1 MSLRFRLIGLVCT
14 VLVVSLGLG
23 VVVAYSN
30 ARHSVRREMRAALA
44 VGRQTIETALAQL
57 RDLDDASDDLD
68 RLVASF
74 DGDRHL
80 RVWLDGRAPTTT
92 ARSEIDRAPEWF
104 VHLIG
109 VAPQIDRIP
118 VRIASRDYG
127 RLFIETDPYNETVEV
142 WDEFIAGLVAP
153 GLFCGLTILLIY
165 VFVGR
170 LVRPLDRV
178 AEAMAD
184 VGAGDYRTRFV
195 GRLPPELA
203 RLRDSFNR
211 MATRLAESDADNR
224 RLTEQLL
231 SLQDQERAELARD
244 LHDEVS
250 PFLFAIGVDAG
261 TAGRLIAQN
270 RVGEALAHVQSVTE
284 AVCHIQQQ
292 VRRMLG
298 RLRPMD
304 LEEVGLP
311 QAIEDIVAFWRRR
324 RPEVAFDVVVSVEP
338 EGLSEATAQ
347 TICRIVQEGVS
358 NAMRHAAPASV
369 TIVVDRARHA
379 RIDADDV
386 VIRIAD
392 DGCGMATPQRIG
404 YGLRGIAERVGA
416 IGGSLTLSNRSGAGL
431 ALTAVLPCAPS
442 DCRVAA
448 SAKPSEP

>member
-1 MSLRFRLIGLVCT
+1 LIDAFGSQGDASGPA
-14 VLVVSLGLG
+14 VS
-23 VVVAYSN
+23 
-30 ARHSVRREMRAALA
+30 RP
-44 VGRQTIETALAQL
+44 TIETALARL
-57 RDLDDASDDLD
+57 RGLDDASDDLD

-80 RVWLDGRAPTTT
+80 RVWLDDRAPVTA
-92 ARSEIDRAPEWF
+92 ARSEIGRAPEWF

-109 VAPQIDRIP
+109 VAPQIARIP
-118 VRIASRDYG
+118 VRIAGRDYG
-127 RLFIETDPYNETVEV
+127 RLFIETDPYSETVEV

-170 LVRPLDRV
+170 MVRPLDRF
-178 AEAMAD
+178 AEAMTD

-195 GRLPPELA
+195 GRLPPELS

-231 SLQDQERAELARD
+231 SLQDQERAELSRD

-261 TAGRLIAQN
+261 AAGRLITQN
-270 RVGEALAHVQSVTE
+270 RAGEALARVQSVAE
-284 AVCHIQQQ
+284 AVGRIQQQ

-304 LEEVGLP
+304 LEENGLP

-324 RPEVAFDVVVSVEP
+324 RPDVTFDVVVSLGP
-338 EGLSEATAQ
+338 GLSEATAQ

-358 NAMRHAAPASV
+358 NAVRHAAPASV
-369 TIVVDRARHA
+369 TIGVDRARRA

-392 DGCGMATPQRIG
+392 DGCGMPTPQRIG

-442 DCRVAA
+442 DGRVAA